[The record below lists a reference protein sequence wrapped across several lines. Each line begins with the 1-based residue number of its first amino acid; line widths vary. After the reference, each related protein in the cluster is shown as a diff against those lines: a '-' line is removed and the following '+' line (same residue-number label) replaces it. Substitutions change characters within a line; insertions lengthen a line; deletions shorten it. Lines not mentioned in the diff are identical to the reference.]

1 MKQVSRITVAVWL
14 AFVLVFGAIG
24 STIFVQAA
32 RPTDTSLRPKLFAG
46 PVLPDTPDTSLY
58 GGVRQAGLGHTL
70 SAVGDVNADGYDDM
84 AVGAPF
90 YGSYTGSHEGRA
102 YLFLGSAIGLATTP
116 AWTIAG
122 GGNCGNYYCNVGY
135 SVDAA
140 GDVNGD
146 GYADVIVSMGRW
158 SNGQYD
164 EGRVNVYHG
173 SPAGLS
179 ATPNW
184 MVEGNQYRGYFG
196 ATPGTAGD
204 VNGDGYDDVI
214 IGSGASYGVGQN
226 TAFVYLGS
234 PTGLSCGAGCPVDA
248 TAAAAWTF
256 TSSQATANVGG
267 AVATAGDING
277 DGFSD
282 VLVAAPLYDVSGMT
296 DAGMVWAF
304 LGSGAGLSSTPVW
317 SAVGDQAYAQLGY
330 GLGPAGDVNGDGYD
344 DFLVG
349 APRYDN
355 GQTDEGRV
363 YLYLGSA
370 LGPSAAAAWISEP
383 DRANTAYGSSLG
395 AMGDLNGDSF
405 ADVVVGGLE
414 WDSGSR
420 TNAGKVWVY
429 LGSVTG
435 LADTAARTVEGD
447 QAGAILGAAVGA
459 GDVNGDGTPDLL
471 IGARDYDRTY
481 IDGGAVF
488 VYHGPNRPP
497 VADADGPYTVAEGS
511 SVALDSSGSSD
522 SDPGDTLTY
531 AWDLDNDGVY
541 ETAGATPDFAGL
553 DGPASHPVT
562 LQVCDSQAACDTD
575 TATVEVTNVGPTP
588 DAGADV
594 TVYRNE
600 TVALAGTWT
609 DPAAALDA
617 PYAWAWDLD
626 GDGVPDASGS
636 AAYGATAPATASFA
650 VEGVYDLAFT
660 VTDADGEGGQDSVR
674 VSVLNHAPDCTAA
687 AASPALLWPP
697 NNKFVRVALGGVT
710 DAEGDALTLVVTAIR
725 QDEPIGKGNS
735 APDGKGVGAAAIEL
749 RAEKLGS
756 GNGRVYHVSFTGSD
770 GHGGVCTGVVRV
782 AVPHDQ
788 AKPVGDGGPLYDST
802 VPTP

>member
-1 MKQVSRITVAVWL
+1 MVWL
-14 AFVLVFGAIG
+14 AIVLVFGAAG
-24 STIFVQAA
+24 SSVSVRAAGQA
-32 RPTDTSLRPKLFAG
+32 DFSLRPQLLAG
-46 PVLPDTPDTSLY
+46 PVLPATPDTSLY

-70 SAVGDVNADGYDDM
+70 AAVGDVNGDGYDDM
-84 AVGAPF
+84 VVGAPF

-102 YLFLGSAIGLATTP
+102 YLFLGSAMGLATTP

-122 GGNCGNYYCNVGY
+122 GGSCGNYYCNVGY
-135 SVDAA
+135 GVGAA

-164 EGRVNVYHG
+164 EGRVNVYYG
-173 SPAGLS
+173 SPTGLS
-179 ATPNW
+179 VTPNW

-214 IGSGASYGVGQN
+214 IGSGASYGVGKN

-234 PTGLSCGAGCPVDA
+234 PTGLSCGTGCPVDA

-267 AVATAGDING
+267 AVATAGDLNG

-282 VLVAAPLYDVSGMT
+282 VLVAAPLYDEGGRT

-304 LGSGAGLSSTPVW
+304 LGSSAGLSSTPVW

-330 GLGPAGDVNGDGYD
+330 GLSTAGDVNGDGYD
-344 DFLVG
+344 DFVVG

-355 GQTDEGRV
+355 GQTDEGRAW
-363 YLYLGSA
+363 LYLGSA
-370 LGPSAAAAWISEP
+370 LGPSTTAAWISEP
-383 DRANTAYGSSLG
+383 DRANTAYGNSFG
-395 AMGDLNGDSF
+395 ALGDLNGDGY
-405 ADVVVGGLE
+405 ADVAAGGLE
-414 WDSGSR
+414 WDSDSR

-429 LGSVTG
+429 LGSAAG
-435 LADTAARTVEGD
+435 LAGTAAWTAEGD
-447 QAGAILGAAVGA
+447 QAGAVLGAAVGA
-459 GDVNGDGTPDLL
+459 GDVNGDGAPDLL

-488 VYHGPNRPP
+488 VYHGANRPP
-497 VADADGPYTVAEGS
+497 VAEASGPYTVAEGDI
-511 SVALDSSGSSD
+511 VPLDGTGSSD
-522 SDPGDTLTY
+522 PDPGDTLTY

-541 ETAGATPDFAGL
+541 ETAGAAPDFAGI
-553 DGPASHPVT
+553 DGPASLPVA
-562 LQVCDSQAACDTD
+562 LQVCDSQGACDTD
-575 TATVEVTNVGPTP
+575 AAAVEVTNVAPTAQ
-588 DAGADV
+588 AGADV

-600 TVALAGTWT
+600 SVSLSGTWT
-609 DPAAALDA
+609 DPAARLDE

-626 GDGVPDASGS
+626 GDAVPDATGS
-636 AAYGATAPATASFA
+636 AAYGEAAAATIAFA
-650 VEGVYDLAFT
+650 NEGIYDLTFT
-660 VTDADGEGGQDSVR
+660 VTDADGDSGQDSVQ
-674 VSVLNHAPDCTAA
+674 VTVLNHAPDCSAVT
-687 AASPALLWPP
+687 ASPALLWPP
-697 NNKFVRVALGGVT
+697 NNKFVPVALGGGV
-710 DAEGDALTLVVTAIR
+710 DADGDPLALTITGIY
-725 QDEPIGKGNS
+725 QDEPVGSGKS
-735 APDGKGVGAAAIEL
+735 APDGKGVGTAAAEL

-756 GNGRVYHVSFTGSD
+756 GDGRVYTVSFTASD

-788 AKPVGDGGPLYDST
+788 AKPAIDGGPLYDST
-802 VPTP
+802 LPTP